1 MLETLLK
8 DVRYALRGMGRQPG
22 FFAVAIASLALGV
35 GVNTAMFS
43 LVDALLLR
51 PLPVAAP
58 EDLVDVF
65 STGGDGDEYATS
77 SYPDFADVRA
87 QNTVFTEMTGYS
99 PIMAPL
105 ALGDR
110 SRVALGQVVT
120 GNHFSMLGVRP
131 QLGRLLTPADDTAG
145 AERVVVLADR
155 MWRREYGDDPAI
167 LGRTITLRGL
177 AYTVVGVA
185 PPAFTGVVP
194 LLTPELWLP
203 IAHVDEVEPIGITNV
218 VPGPGRTPL
227 ERRGYRWMF
236 VKGRLAPGVT
246 AAQAHANVEVIG
258 RQLQAAH
265 PQTNKDSALSAVPT
279 ADVRLLVPQAGG
291 VLSVGAAGVMAVV
304 GLVLLI
310 ACANVAG
317 MLLARAS
324 ARRREISVRLAV
336 GASRARLVQQL
347 VVEGLLLGV
356 LGAAASVACA
366 WAIIRALLAIEL
378 PLPVD
383 VVLDLRLDGRV
394 LAFTL
399 GIAAVTGMLA
409 SLLPALKAS
418 KPNVVGDLRGEAPAA
433 RVGGRRWALRDG
445 LVVAQVAL
453 TAVLLV
459 VAGLLL
465 RSLGQSQRA
474 DVGFDARG
482 LAAVAFDTDM
492 MRYEPARGLEF
503 WRTARARIAALPG
516 VTSVGVVT
524 PTLPFT
530 FNFSQQ
536 EMKID
541 TRTYVEG
548 QRGDSIENVA
558 ASPGYLDTL
567 GVPLVEGRDFTAADS
582 EGAPGVAIVNE
593 TMARRYWPGQS
604 ALGHTMTIASTGRV
618 FRVVGV
624 HRDHKQHGVLERP
637 APFVYFA
644 EAQRPSR
651 YNFLVA
657 RTAGDANGLVAA
669 MRRELLAL
677 EPGVV
682 FMSASTMEQHMAGA
696 LLPAR
701 VGAMLA
707 TAFGGLGTLLAA
719 IGLYGVIAFSVARR
733 TREIGLRMALGAEPG
748 GVLAMVMRQGFTLV
762 AIGLGVGT
770 LLAAGAANVLR
781 GLLYGITPY
790 DPWAWLAAIAA
801 MVAAGAMANAV
812 PARRAM
818 RVQPLTALRTD

>member
-1 MLETLLK
+1 MVETLLN
-8 DVRYALRGMGRQPG
+8 DVRYALRGLGRSPG
-22 FFAVAIASLALGV
+22 FFAVAILSLALGV

-43 LVDALLLR
+43 LVDALLFR
-51 PLPVAAP
+51 PLPVTAP
-58 EDLVDVF
+58 STLVDVF
-65 STGGDGDEYATS
+65 TTGGDGDEYATS
-77 SYPDFADVRA
+77 SYPDFADLRA
-87 QNTVFTEMTGYS
+87 QNTVFAEMTAYS
-99 PIMAPL
+99 PMMAPL
-105 ALGDR
+105 NLGDR
-110 SRVALGQVVT
+110 SRIALGQVVT
-120 GNHFSMLGVRP
+120 GNHFTMLGVRP
-131 QLGRLLTPADDTAG
+131 QIGRLLVPADDVVG
-145 AERVVVLADR
+145 AERVVVLSDR
-155 MWRREYGDDPAI
+155 MWRREYGADPGVV
-167 LGRTITLRGL
+167 GRTITLRGL
-177 AYTVVGVA
+177 VYTVVGVA
-185 PPAFTGVVP
+185 PASFAGVVP
-194 LLTPELWLP
+194 LLLPELWLP
-203 IAHVDEVEPIGITNV
+203 IAHVEEVEPIGITNV

-236 VKGRLAPGVT
+236 IKGRLKDGAT
-246 AAQAHANVEVIG
+246 AAQAHANVALVGE
-258 RQLQAAH
+258 QLAAAH
-265 PQTNKDSALSAVPT
+265 PQTNKDSRISAV
-279 ADVRLLVPQAGG
+279 ASEDVRLLVPQAGG
-291 VLSVGAAGVMAVV
+291 VLSVGAAGLMAIV

-336 GASRARLVQQL
+336 GASRGRLIQQL
-347 VVEGLLLGV
+347 LVEGLVLGV

-366 WAIIRALLAIEL
+366 WALIRALLAIEL

-383 VVLDLRLDGRV
+383 VALDLRLDARV
-394 LAFTL
+394 LSFTL
-399 GIAAVTGMLA
+399 AIAAVTGMLA

-418 KPNVVGDLRGEAPAA
+418 RPDVVGDLRGEAPAA

-465 RSLGQSQRA
+465 RSLGASERA
-474 DVGFDARG
+474 EVGFDPRG

-492 MRYEPARGLEF
+492 MRYEPERGLEF
-503 WRTARARIAALPG
+503 WRTARARIEALPG
-516 VTSVGVVT
+516 VTAAATVT

-541 TRTYVEG
+541 NRTYVEG
-548 QRGDSIENVA
+548 QRGETIENVA
-558 ASPGYLDTL
+558 VSPGYLATL
-567 GVPLVEGRDFTAADS
+567 GVRLVEGRDVAAADAD
-582 EGAPGVAIVNE
+582 GAPGVAIVNE
-593 TMARRYWPGQS
+593 TMARRFWPGES
-604 ALGHTMTIASTGRV
+604 AIGHTLTIASTGRT
-618 FRVVGV
+618 FRVIGV
-624 HRDHKQHGVLERP
+624 NADHKQHGVLERP

-644 EAQRPSR
+644 AAQRPSR

-657 RTAGDANGLVAA
+657 RTSGDAGALVTA

-677 EPGVV
+677 EPGLVV
-682 FMSASTMEQHMAGA
+682 MDASTMDSHMAAA
-696 LLPAR
+696 LMPAR

-748 GVLAMVMRQGFTLV
+748 GVMAMVMRQGFTLV
-762 AIGLGVGT
+762 AVGLVAGT
-770 LLAAGAANVLR
+770 LLAAGAATVLQ
-781 GLLYGITPY
+781 GLLYGVTPF
-790 DPWAWLAAIAA
+790 DPWAWAAAIAA
-801 MVAAGAMANAV
+801 MVAAGAFANAV

-818 RVQPLTALRTD
+818 RVEPLTALRTD